1 MTYLV
6 SYCSPLNRSPQHSAG
21 VTMPDKTYPKTITL
35 SDGAAVSIELMNAE
49 DRDAVLAFAG
59 RLNEEDLLFLRVD
72 ITQPEV
78 VDDWMSNIN
87 SGRTLSLAAF
97 DDRGLVGYASVF
109 KNAAPWT
116 RRVGEI
122 RVNVS
127 QEYRTR
133 GLGKNLASE
142 IFSVARGLGL
152 KKLMA
157 NMTSDQH
164 GAQSAFRRLGFV
176 PEALLADYVEDRKGT
191 PRDLVIMSYDI
202 DGHSDRIAD
211 TVKI

>member
-1 MTYLV
+1 M
-6 SYCSPLNRSPQHSAG
+6 SDN
-21 VTMPDKTYPKTITL
+21 TYPKSITL
-35 SDGAAVSIELMNAE
+35 ADGAVVNIALMGTG
-49 DRDAVLAFAG
+49 DRDAVLAFANG
-59 RLNEEDLLFLRVD
+59 LSEEDMLFLRVD

-78 VDDWMSNIN
+78 VDDWMSNLEA
-87 SGRTLSLAAF
+87 GRSISLAAF
-97 DDRGLVGYASVF
+97 DDNGLIGYATVHR
-109 KNAAPWT
+109 NAAPWT

-122 RVNVS
+122 RVNVN
-127 QEYRTR
+127 QDYRAR
-133 GLGKNLASE
+133 GLGKNLTSE

-191 PRDLVIMSYDI
+191 PRDLVIRSSHI
-202 DGHSDRIAD
+202 DGHTEALAD
-211 TVKI
+211 TVRM

>member
-1 MTYLV
+1 
-6 SYCSPLNRSPQHSAG
+6 
-21 VTMPDKTYPKTITL
+21 MPDKTYPKNITL
-35 SDGAAVSIELMNAE
+35 PDGAVVTIELMTAA
-49 DRDAVLAFAG
+49 DRDAVLSFAG
-59 RLNEEDLLFLRVD
+59 RLNEEDMLFLRVD

-78 VDDWMSNIN
+78 VDEWMSNIK
-87 SGRTLSLAAF
+87 SGRSLSLAAF
-97 DDRGLVGYASVF
+97 DDRGLIGYASVIR
-109 KNAAPWT
+109 NAAPWT

-127 QEYRTR
+127 QEYRAR

-157 NMTSDQH
+157 NMTSDQQ

-176 PEALLADYVEDRKGT
+176 PEALLADYVEDRNGT
-191 PRDLVIMSYDI
+191 ARDLVIMSYDI